1 MNVVFTGPAFDS
13 DGNSIVRADLTYA
26 CICKGGITVQDR
38 VDGMTEALVASRS
51 DTVKAKNAVLRG
63 LKVMTYPQFITRFLD
78 GVPISNKG
86 KPNKY
91 VDSVDQNLLVPDFSG
106 KAALEELDKL

>member
-13 DGNSIVRADLTYA
+13 SGNSVVRHDLTYA

-38 VDGMTEALVASRS
+38 VDGMTEAVVASRS

-63 LKVMTYPQFITRFLD
+63 LKVMT
-78 GVPISNKG
+78 
-86 KPNKY
+86 
-91 VDSVDQNLLVPDFSG
+91 
-106 KAALEELDKL
+106 